1 MNVLTGRRR
10 LLRWSAPLVVAA
22 VVLAGGIALAT
33 RSDSVS
39 PSLPPR
45 TAEQLLADVSQA
57 NVPGLSGTVVE
68 TARLG
73 LPALPSLGGGRG
85 SAALSG
91 LVSGSHTVRV
101 WYAGKDHARLAITGT
116 LAESDVIRN
125 GQDLWVYSSDGN
137 TVTHVRLAAH
147 QAGAEAREKAG
158 PAGALTPQEAANQV
172 VASITPTTTV
182 TVDRTARVA
191 GRGVYQLRLRPKD
204 PRSLID
210 SVVLAVDGQT
220 HVPLQVQVLAKGKSA
235 PAFETGF
242 TDVQFRVPAAGVF
255 AFTPPP
261 GAKVTERSE
270 QSEQKGASEQQQKS
284 AAQDRAAV
292 AASQPAVLGSGWTS
306 VLVLR
311 NVDTSSAGSAGSAN
325 GSGGSLSDLLRIAT
339 PVHGAFGSGR
349 MVRTTLLTGL
359 LTDDG
364 RLYVGAVTPEAL
376 QAAAAQPLSA
386 AKPLTG
392 AGATR

>member
-1 MNVLTGRRR
+1 MRI
-10 LLRWSAPLVVAA
+10 LRWAAPLVVTAA
-22 VVLAGGIALAT
+22 VIAGGIGLAS
-33 RSDSVS
+33 RSDSAS

-45 TAEQLLADVSQA
+45 TAEQLLAAVSQA
-57 NVPGLSGTVVE
+57 NVPGFSGTVVE

-73 LPALPSLGGGRG
+73 LPALPSLGSGNG
-85 SAALSG
+85 SASLSG
-91 LVSGSHTVRV
+91 LASGSHTVRV

-137 TVTHVRLAAH
+137 TVTHVRLAH
-147 QAGAEAREKAG
+147 QAGAEQPRAKAG
-158 PAGALTPQEAANQV
+158 PAGALTPQEAANQA
-172 VASITPTTTV
+172 VAAITPTTTV

-191 GRGVYQLRLRPKD
+191 GRDVYQLRLRPKD

-220 HVPLQVQVLAKGKSA
+220 HVPLQVQVLAKGKST

-242 TDVQFRVPAAGVF
+242 TDVQFRVPAASVF

-270 QSEQKGASEQQQKS
+270 QNGASEQQRKN
-284 AAQDRAAV
+284 AARDRGAV
-292 AASQPAVLGSGWTS
+292 AADQPAVLGSGWTS

-311 NVDTSSAGSAGSAN
+311 NVDTSADGSAK
-325 GSGGSLSDLLRIAT
+325 GSGGALSDLLRIAT

-349 MVRTTLLTGL
+349 IVRTTLLTGL

>member
-1 MNVLTGRRR
+1 MRI
-10 LLRWSAPLVVAA
+10 LRWAAPLVVTAA
-22 VVLAGGIALAT
+22 VIAGGIGLAS
-33 RSDSVS
+33 RSDSAS

-45 TAEQLLADVSQA
+45 TAEQLLAAVSQA
-57 NVPGLSGTVVE
+57 NVPGFSGTVVE

-73 LPALPSLGGGRG
+73 LPALPSLGSGNG
-85 SAALSG
+85 SASLSG
-91 LVSGSHTVRV
+91 LASGSHTVRV

-137 TVTHVRLAAH
+137 TVTHVRLAH
-147 QAGAEAREKAG
+147 QAGAEQPRAKAG
-158 PAGALTPQEAANQV
+158 PAGALTPQEAANQA
-172 VASITPTTTV
+172 VAAITPTTTV

-191 GRGVYQLRLRPKD
+191 GRDVYQLRLRPKD

-220 HVPLQVQVLAKGKSA
+220 HVPLQVQVLAKGKST

-242 TDVQFRVPAAGVF
+242 TDVQFRVPAASVF

-270 QSEQKGASEQQQKS
+270 QNGASEQQRKN
-284 AAQDRAAV
+284 AARDRGAV
-292 AASQPAVLGSGWTS
+292 AADQPAVLGSGWTS

-311 NVDTSSAGSAGSAN
+311 NVDTSADGSAK
-325 GSGGSLSDLLRIAT
+325 GSGGALSDLLRIAT
-339 PVHGAFGSGR
+339 TVHGAFGSGR
-349 MVRTTLLTGL
+349 IVRTTLLTGL